1 MLLESSQGWMLSS
14 WLPGL
19 TVYLHKEIISLSP
32 QYTQNK
38 LYSFL
43 PSILRV
49 EYFADLI
56 EALMMGLWCW
66 KQDSSMFPRP
76 RGAWRQGGLEVSQHL
91 SCPLALHTHSPA
103 RLLMNCGGK
112 GQGWGWEGNH
122 ADGNDFSK
130 RLFLGWLPWPLWVWT
145 RSVYCLFSSH
155 LPSDSIFIMLTLSLD
170 KSLKD

>member
-14 WLPGL
+14 WLPGS

-32 QYTQNK
+32 QYTQYK

-43 PSILRV
+43 PSILGV

-66 KQDSSMFPRP
+66 KQDSSTFPRP
-76 RGAWRQGGLEVSQHL
+76 RGAWKQGGLEVSQPL
-91 SCPLALHTHSPA
+91 SCPLTLHTHSPA
-103 RLLMNCGGK
+103 RLLVNCGGK
-112 GQGWGWEGNH
+112 VRGGVGKATMQMGMI
-122 ADGNDFSK
+122 STK
-130 RLFLGWLPWPLWVWT
+130 RSFPGWLPWPLWVWT
-145 RSVYCLFSSH
+145 RSVHCPFSSH

>member
-1 MLLESSQGWMLSS
+1 MCHTSLMLLESSQGWMLSS
-14 WLPGL
+14 WLPGS

-38 LYSFL
+38 LYSLL
-43 PSILRV
+43 PSILGV

-76 RGAWRQGGLEVSQHL
+76 RGAWRQGSLEVSQHF

-103 RLLMNCGGK
+103 RLLMSCWGERSGVGLGRQPCK
-112 GQGWGWEGNH
+112 WEWFLPKGYSQVGSHDPCASGQGVSTVLL
-122 ADGNDFSK
+122 AAIY
-130 RLFLGWLPWPLWVWT
+130 PVT
-145 RSVYCLFSSH
+145 VYL
-155 LPSDSIFIMLTLSLD
+155 
-170 KSLKD
+170 